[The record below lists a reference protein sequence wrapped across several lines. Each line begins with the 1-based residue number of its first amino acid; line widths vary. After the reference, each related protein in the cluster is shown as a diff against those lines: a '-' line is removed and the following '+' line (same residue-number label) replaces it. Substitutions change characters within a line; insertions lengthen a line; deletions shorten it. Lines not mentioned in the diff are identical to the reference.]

1 MLADFHLLV
10 EDLRRIKTPGEFAL
24 SWERIEDELSVI
36 QAEYTRMKFKHERSN
51 KEKNILSSLL
61 TRTSS
66 DLKKVSDNLKI
77 RAEEL
82 STMLATIPAYVY
94 FKDRNLNY
102 VLVNQSFAELVGVTI
117 EAIKGKK
124 LHDIFQNYNSIN
136 YLEKEKEVIGAGIGS
151 YDIEEVIM
159 HEGRERWVSTNL
171 APIRNA
177 SGEIEGLIGI
187 SWDITERKLY
197 ESELREA
204 KELAE
209 AGTMAKNEFI
219 ASISHEFRTPM
230 NGILGLAEILRN
242 THLDGPQEDLLK
254 GIVTSAENLLVLVND
269 LLDFSAIEAGKMEL
283 DFHPFM
289 LDRLTEDVFIM
300 LNLKAREKFL
310 EFSVT
315 INDDVP
321 NHIVGDS
328 QRLRQ
333 ILLNLG
339 TNAVKFTEK
348 GKIDIEISLQSRSA
362 DRALIRFDVKDTG
375 IGIPPEALNSLFKV
389 FSRIRQKQHKLI
401 SGTGLGLSICKK
413 LTDMLGGQIGVESIV
428 GEGTDFW
435 FILPFDLSVPK
446 IQNPFKSTEGGMLIQ
461 PGKRVLVAEDNL
473 INQKIVSFQLKRI
486 GFEVELADNGEVAL
500 EKFRETDFDMVI
512 LDIQMPVMDGYQ
524 AAKAIRTLEKGTSK
538 HVPIIALTANAMKGD
553 RELYLDAGMDGYV
566 SKPFTPEI
574 LQSAILLAE
583 KVASEFRKC

>member
-10 EDLRRIKTPGEFAL
+10 EDLRRIITPGEFAL